1 MTVIDGQVWINEID
15 SWVSTKEYEEYVE
28 YNKTKYN
35 GKLQSLPK
43 HQTW

>member
-1 MTVIDGQVWINEID
+1 MVWINEID

-35 GKLQSLPK
+35 VEL
-43 HQTW
+43 

>member
-1 MTVIDGQVWINEID
+1 MTVIDGQVWIHEID

-35 GKLQSLPK
+35 VEL
-43 HQTW
+43 

>member
-1 MTVIDGQVWINEID
+1 MTVIDGKVWINEID

-35 GKLQSLPK
+35 VEL
-43 HQTW
+43 